1 MISDIY
7 HGHIGIGRDPGFY
20 LSGAGSS
27 DVADNLGNMPRFRQN
42 GAMVR
47 ALGADLFLTA
57 IERMAERGYS
67 LQDFDWIIP
76 HQASGHIGRL
86 LSDHTTIP
94 LERFV
99 VDAQSVGNLGSAAIW
114 VSLDRLIRSGN
125 LLTGQKV
132 LVLGAEAT
140 KYMYGGFVYR
150 H

>member
-1 MISDIY
+1 
-7 HGHIGIGRDPGFY
+7 
-20 LSGAGSS
+20 
-27 DVADNLGNMPRFRQN
+27 MPHFRHN
-42 GAMVR
+42 GAMVKT
-47 ALGADLFLTA
+47 LGADLFLTA
-57 IERMAERGYS
+57 IQCMSERGYP

-76 HQASGHIGRL
+76 HQASGRIGRL
-86 LSDHTTIP
+86 LSDHTNIP
-94 LERFV
+94 VERFV

-140 KYMYGGFVYR
+140 KYMFGGFVYR